1 MRGRC
6 FRAKH
11 LGADA
16 AGSRDGGGAN
26 SRLWR
31 RWVSQIGSLVLTGRT
46 YPRFVERVW
55 IVYRGNDDAE
65 ILGVFDNQDE
75 ATRYAQTLAET
86 HYEGERI
93 WTGGYA
99 VPYRITDDVPR

>member
-1 MRGRC
+1 MPWARVM
-6 FRAKH
+6 AP
-11 LGADA
+11 
-16 AGSRDGGGAN
+16 GAN
-26 SRLWR
+26 SRPRR
-31 RWVSQIGSLVLTGRT
+31 RWFSQIGSLVRTGRT